1 MGSAAD
7 TPLSVL
13 VLDDDSELR
22 ASLGRVL
29 EEKGYK
35 VTLVAD
41 ADEAIAAIQSSTFQL
56 AISDLRLPKMD
67 GMEFITKGREL
78 SPQTAFI
85 LMTAFGDTDIAV
97 QAIRCGAYDY
107 IPKPFSGDD
116 LLLTL
121 RKVEERERLRNENFQ
136 LRAALTGKYSFSNI
150 VAKSRSM
157 LAVFDTIQRLST
169 FSTTVLVTGESGT
182 GKELIARAIHE
193 SSTRKNKQFVA
204 INCGAI
210 PEHLMESELFGHRK
224 GAFTDATKDKRGLFE
239 EAQGGTIFLD
249 EIGELPVHLQV
260 KLLRALQEQ
269 QIRRVGDEQQIP
281 IDIRIISA
289 TLRDLEE
296 DVKNGRF
303 REDLFYRLNVVAIHL
318 APLRDRPEDLPV
330 LIEHFLEKHAKRL
343 NLPQQTVP
351 PDVMK
356 ALLTYPWPGNARELE
371 NCIERMIVLSP
382 GEVVQLDALP
392 DAVMKSATG
401 EGGASHEV
409 QSTDDGDKDEN
420 LSIKLRTKELEIRL
434 IQRALNKTKRNR
446 THAAKILEISHRA
459 LLYKLKE
466 YGIE

>member
-1 MGSAAD
+1 MTTAPSEL
-7 TPLSVL
+7 PLSVL
-13 VLDDDSELR
+13 VLDDDVELR
-22 ASLGRVL
+22 TSLGRVL
-29 EEKGYK
+29 EQKGYS
-35 VTLVAD
+35 VVLAAD
-41 ADEAIAAIQSSTFQL
+41 ADSALSSMKATEIQL
-56 AISDLRLPKMD
+56 AISDLKLPTMD
-67 GMEFITKGREL
+67 GLEFIKRAKEL
-78 SPQTAFI
+78 SPHTAFI

-107 IPKPFSGDD
+107 IPKPFSADE

-121 RKVEERERLRNENFQ
+121 RKVEERERLRKENFQ
-136 LRAALTGKYSFSNI
+136 LRAALSGKYSFSNI
-150 VAKSRSM
+150 VAKSKSM

-169 FSTTVLVTGESGT
+169 FNTTVLITGESGT

-193 SSTRKNKQFVA
+193 SSSRKNKHFVA

-224 GAFTDATKDKRGLFE
+224 GAFTDATKDKKGLFE
-239 EAQGGTIFLD
+239 EANGGTIFLD
-249 EIGELPVHLQV
+249 EIGELPLHLQV

-269 QIRRVGDEQQIP
+269 QIRRVGDEVQIP
-281 IDIRIISA
+281 VDIRILSA

-296 DVKNGRF
+296 DVKIGRF

-330 LIEHFLEKHAKRL
+330 LIEHFLEKHSKRL
-343 NLPQQTVP
+343 NLPRQTIPQEVL
-351 PDVMK
+351 K
-356 ALLTYPWPGNARELE
+356 ILLAYPWPGNARELE

-382 GEVVQLDALP
+382 GQTIEIDALP
-392 DAVMKSATG
+392 DSLVKAPG
-401 EGGASHEV
+401 ERLAAASSSGE
-409 QSTDDGDKDEN
+409 QEDDSN
-420 LSIKLRTKELEIRL
+420 LSIKQRTKDLEIRL
-434 IQRALNKTKRNR
+434 IRRALQKTNSNR